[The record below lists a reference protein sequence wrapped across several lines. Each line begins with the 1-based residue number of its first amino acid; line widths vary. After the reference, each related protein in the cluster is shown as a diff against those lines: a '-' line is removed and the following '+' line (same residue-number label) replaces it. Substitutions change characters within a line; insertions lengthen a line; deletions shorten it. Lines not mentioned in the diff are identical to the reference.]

1 MRLLH
6 LADLHLGKCLLETPL
21 LEEQR
26 DFLRQA
32 VAYAAGNG
40 VDAVLIAGDVYDR
53 SVPPADAVEALD
65 DFLHMLD
72 EAEIPALMLPG
83 NHDSAERLGFGSR
96 ILARNGIHIAG
107 AYDGTVPRVVLSD
120 EYGQVHFY
128 LLGFLRPV
136 AVRQA
141 LQTEVENTDAAVRAA
156 LAGLP
161 ADASV
166 RTVLLAHQFVGAC
179 GTPPQ
184 TSESETL
191 SVGGS
196 DLVDASAFDAFDY
209 VALGHLHRAQAV
221 GRETVRYAGAPLSYS
236 LSEAGQAKSFPVVD
250 LGPKGDVSVTLVP
263 VRPLRGLYRIR
274 GTLEELLA
282 AGREPDAPRD
292 DYVCAVLTGEP
303 VLDPAGR
310 LRQVYPLLLHVEQ
323 EPPSVS
329 AQDGLASP
337 DAAPVSDAQLF
348 SDFFES
354 VAGHP
359 LSEGQRTLVE
369 QSLGRLR
376 ERSV

>member
-1 MRLLH
+1 M
-6 LADLHLGKCLLETPL
+6 
-21 LEEQR
+21 
-26 DFLRQA
+26 
-32 VAYAAGNG
+32 
-40 VDAVLIAGDVYDR
+40 
-53 SVPPADAVEALD
+53 
-65 DFLHMLD
+65 
-72 EAEIPALMLPG
+72 
-83 NHDSAERLGFGSR
+83 
-96 ILARNGIHIAG
+96 
-107 AYDGTVPRVVLSD
+107 
-120 EYGQVHFY
+120 
-128 LLGFLRPV
+128 
-136 AVRQA
+136 
-141 LQTEVENTDAAVRAA
+141 
-156 LAGLP
+156 
-161 ADASV
+161 
-166 RTVLLAHQFVGAC
+166 
-179 GTPPQ
+179 
-184 TSESETL
+184 
-191 SVGGS
+191 
-196 DLVDASAFDAFDY
+196 
-209 VALGHLHRAQAV
+209 
-221 GRETVRYAGAPLSYS
+221 RYAGAPLSYS